1 MDVTRVV
8 PRAGFVVAAA
18 MMLALATASAASAQ
32 STVGK
37 NAGGNGIVYTD
48 PGSNVDDVFLE
59 WAHNPSTDTD
69 EHAIGFTGG
78 AAPISNGTGCSDAGA
93 LIFCG
98 STMQSLVATLGGED
112 DRLDLTQVPP
122 ANALPTTVTG
132 GSGNDRVLGGALADD
147 VGGGSGNDPLVG
159 LTSGDRFRGQDGTD
173 TLDLSGSAS
182 GFTVTLDDV
191 PNDGP
196 GTGGSAN
203 VGSDV
208 EVVLGGTGNDDL
220 TGGLAA
226 QTLDGG
232 GGDDVIEGGAGADV
246 LRGGPG
252 GDTILAQD
260 DVVDVIGCGD
270 GDDTVFADWNDTVA
284 PGCETV
290 TRSARDDD
298 GDGSPAGVDCN
309 DTNPDVRPGRG
320 DIPGN
325 GIDDDCAGGDAVVDA
340 DGDGAGAA
348 VDCDDKNAARFPGA
362 TEVPENGVD
371 EDCDGRDG
379 EFPTVA
385 ATVASGWKV
394 FAGYTKLTT
403 LKVKGAPAGAKVRV
417 SCKGGKKK
425 GCPFKQ
431 RTSTA
436 NAKGKASL
444 AKRFKGRKLKPG
456 VVIEVR
462 ISVPSAIAK
471 VLRIRIRDEKAPK
484 RTTLCLPPGAK
495 KPGGCG

>member
-48 PGSNVDDVFLE
+48 PGSNVDMVFLA

-69 EHAIGFTGG
+69 EHAIGFDDGT
-78 AAPISNGTGCSDAGA
+78 APISNGTGCSDAGA

-98 STMQSLVATLGGED
+98 STMESLTATLGGEND
-112 DRLDLTQVPP
+112 ILDLTQV
-122 ANALPTTVTG
+122 AAADALPTTVTG
-132 GSGNDRVLGGALADD
+132 GSGNDKLLGGALADD
-147 VGGGSGNDPLVG
+147 FGGGSGNDTLVG
-159 LTSGDRFRGQDGTD
+159 LTNGDEYRGQDGTD
-173 TLDLSGSAS
+173 TLDLTGAA
-182 GFTVTLDDV
+182 GATITLNDTPD
-191 PNDGP
+191 DGP

-208 EVVLGGTGNDDL
+208 EVVLGGAGNDDF

-232 GGDDVIEGGAGADV
+232 GGDDVIEGGAGADE
-246 LRGGPG
+246 LRAGPG
-252 GDTILAQD
+252 ADTILAQD

-290 TRSARDDD
+290 SRSARDDD

-309 DTNPDVRPGRG
+309 DANPNVRPGRG

-325 GIDDDCAGGDAVVDA
+325 GVDDD
-340 DGDGAGAA
+340 
-348 VDCDDKNAARFPGA
+348 
-362 TEVPENGVD
+362 
-371 EDCDGRDG
+371 
-379 EFPTVA
+379 
-385 ATVASGWKV
+385 
-394 FAGYTKLTT
+394 
-403 LKVKGAPAGAKVRV
+403 
-417 SCKGGKKK
+417 
-425 GCPFKQ
+425 
-431 RTSTA
+431 
-436 NAKGKASL
+436 
-444 AKRFKGRKLKPG
+444 
-456 VVIEVR
+456 
-462 ISVPSAIAK
+462 
-471 VLRIRIRDEKAPK
+471 
-484 RTTLCLPPGAK
+484 
-495 KPGGCG
+495 